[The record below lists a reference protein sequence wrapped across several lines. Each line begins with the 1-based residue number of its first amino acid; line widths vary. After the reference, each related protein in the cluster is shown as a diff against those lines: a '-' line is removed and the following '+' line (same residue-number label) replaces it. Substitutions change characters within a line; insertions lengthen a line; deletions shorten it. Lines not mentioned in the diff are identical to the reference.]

1 MNCSQCL
8 GAAAGFLSAYWLTLA
23 VSACVFGSALLALV
37 WSVRSGEWAS
47 GEQAKHEMMR
57 RD

>member
-8 GAAAGFLSAYWLTLA
+8 AAGAGFLTAYRLTLA
-23 VSACVFGSALLALV
+23 VSLCVAGSALLV
-37 WSVRSGEWAS
+37 FIWHVRSGQWSAGEAS
-47 GEQAKHEMMR
+47 KYEMMG

>member
-8 GAAAGFLSAYWLTLA
+8 GAGAGFLSAYWLTLA
-23 VSACVFGSALLALV
+23 VSLCVAAAALLVFA
-37 WSVRSGEWAS
+37 WHVRCGEWAA
-47 GEQAKHEMMR
+47 GEAAKLDLG